1 MYVESVILLAKL
13 QSFGTPI
20 ISIVLQIPAQ
30 TTKKSRNKKINDE
43 NSNEAIVA
51 LEKRLTCEQLL
62 VQQKFDYAACSK
74 WLYH

>member
-1 MYVESVILLAKL
+1 MINYIECMWNESVILLAKL

-30 TTKKSRNKKINDE
+30 TTKKNRNKKINDE

-51 LEKRLTCEQLL
+51 IGET
-62 VQQKFDYAACSK
+62 FNM
-74 WLYH
+74 